1 MLKETFR
8 GSLYFAVTQKI
19 HYKTEKIYKIKGKRK
34 IIMGA
39 NKRKGSTREK
49 KERKENIIKKRM
61 NEKWEIIIPMFL
73 AQYKKYIIEEILLKY
88 L

>member
-1 MLKETFR
+1 
-8 GSLYFAVTQKI
+8 
-19 HYKTEKIYKIKGKRK
+19 
-34 IIMGA
+34 MGA